1 MLTREEK
8 IEMREKAYAILE
20 KSFKK
25 FYDSLNEDLWKQDL
39 VEEISKIL
47 HNGLPLHYHRNPL
60 KITIRD
66 IKEYWIWI
74 DLDDT
79 KFYIYDFSDEE
90 LIYILWEMKRNQKI
104 FEDKNFEIFKKE
116 QQSKYE
122 NETKLEK
129 KVLSID
135 IEEFGQQIQ
144 EITNEAIE
152 GGRDLLKA
160 YVLLK
165 RLENG
170 VKFNSDKLK
179 DLAYNQYIDRALTPR
194 DEIAFGYGF
203 VVTNRKT
210 INFKEDET
218 YAKINEELKK
228 REEILKNAVNQS
240 DKNNTLVDENWE
252 VIQPPSYTFSS
263 SLTIKKI

>member
-1 MLTREEK
+1 MLTREERK
-8 IEMREKAYAILE
+8 EKYDLAISILE
-20 KSFKK
+20 KATQEF
-25 FYDSLNEDLWKQDL
+25 NEKMAELQW
-39 VEEISKIL
+39 EKIKVV
-47 HNGLPLHYHRNPL
+47 PERQ
-60 KITIRD
+60 I
-66 IKEYWIWI
+66 I
-74 DLDDT
+74 DL
-79 KFYIYDFSDEE
+79 
-90 LIYILWEMKRNQKI
+90 
-104 FEDKNFEIFKKE
+104 
-116 QQSKYE
+116 
-122 NETKLEK
+122 
-129 KVLSID
+129 
-135 IEEFGQQIQ
+135 EEFGQQIQ
-144 EITNEAIE
+144 KITNEAIE
-152 GGRDLLKA
+152 GERDLLKA

-194 DEIAFGYGF
+194 DEIAFWYGF

-240 DKNNTLVDENWE
+240 DKNNTIVDENWE